1 MLFSEKYVLTDIYCK
16 PEHLENAETVKQSAP
31 VSHHLWG
38 SVQFSFLIQK
48 NSTIYLV
55 QQQGSCLQLVNME
68 CSDRTSLAFL
78 MTCWVSFEA
87 LCGAGKPRVN
97 RALIIKSHVL
107 STSLALRFW
116 DAHVSDGH
124 MLYRGWAWMNIEH
137 NVWSQTLYKT
147 SQPLN
152 DTLHL
157 RMALHG
163 IPFLCFAHRA
173 KTAWMK
179 KLWEGPWFVAVLQ
192 MFYFWVSDFTRHCLQ
207 LTLSSLSRWSL
218 VFLFLGISLN
228 RNPRLCTN
236 LKKPSHPLDPA
247 SRLQSSFQA
256 QSVQVRMS
264 GPEVCFG
271 SDAFWHS
278 WETTWSPAGY
288 LGAT

>member
-1 MLFSEKYVLTDIYCK
+1 MII
-16 PEHLENAETVKQSAP
+16 
-31 VSHHLWG
+31 SHHKDPQGNDTIVLNASHINFGAVGTKRIGLSQEFSSHWFVVSKFDMKILSGFYAFLWEVCADRHLLQAWALRECWDSKTVCARLSPSWG

-163 IPFLCFAHRA
+163 IPF
-173 KTAWMK
+173 
-179 KLWEGPWFVAVLQ
+179 FV
-192 MFYFWVSDFTRHCLQ
+192 
-207 LTLSSLSRWSL
+207 
-218 VFLFLGISLN
+218 
-228 RNPRLCTN
+228 LCTQSEDGMDE
-236 LKKPSHPLDPA
+236 KAVRRSVVCRSA
-247 SRLQSSFQA
+247 SDVSEF
-256 QSVQVRMS
+256 
-264 GPEVCFG
+264 P
-271 SDAFWHS
+271 
-278 WETTWSPAGY
+278 TSPDTACS
-288 LGAT
+288 